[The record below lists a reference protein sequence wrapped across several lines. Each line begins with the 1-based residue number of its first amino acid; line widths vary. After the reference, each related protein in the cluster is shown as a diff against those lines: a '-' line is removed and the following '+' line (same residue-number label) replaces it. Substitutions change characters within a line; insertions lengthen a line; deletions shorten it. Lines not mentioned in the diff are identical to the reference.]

1 MRYIYEN
8 LGREFEVDYDAYP
21 EDTAL
26 RINGI
31 QAEPDYGPFV
41 EINSVTL
48 LGIEVIDM
56 LSEAVYFD
64 IKEEIMGGG
73 SGKT

>member
-1 MRYIYEN
+1 MRYMYEN
-8 LGREFEVDYDAYP
+8 EGREFEVEYDLYP

-31 QAEPDYGPFV
+31 QAEPDYAALV

-48 LGIEVIDM
+48 LGVEVIDL
-56 LSEAVYFD
+56 LSESVYYD
-64 IKEEIMGGG
+64 IKDKIMGE
-73 SGKT
+73 

>member
-1 MRYIYEN
+1 MRSIYEN
-8 LGREFEVDYDAYP
+8 MGREFVVDYDAYP

-64 IKEEIMGGG
+64 IKEEIMGG
-73 SGKT
+73 KR

>member
-8 LGREFEVDYDAYP
+8 EGRDFVVDYDAYP

-26 RINGI
+26 RINGV
-31 QAEPDYGPFV
+31 QAEPDYGAYV

-48 LGIEVIDM
+48 MGIEVIDV
-56 LSEAVYFD
+56 LSEAVYYD
-64 IKEEIMGGG
+64 IKEQIMGG
-73 SGKT
+73 KK

>member
-8 LGREFEVDYDAYP
+8 LGREFVVDYDAYP
-21 EDTAL
+21 EDTSL

-64 IKEEIMGGG
+64 IKEEIMGG
-73 SGKT
+73 KR

>member
-8 LGREFEVDYDAYP
+8 LGREFVVDYDAYP

-48 LGIEVIDM
+48 VGIEVIDM

>member
-1 MRYIYEN
+1 MRYMYEN
-8 LGREFEVDYDAYP
+8 EGREFEVEYDLYP

-31 QAEPDYGPFV
+31 QAEPDYAALV

-48 LGIEVIDM
+48 LGVEVIDV
-56 LSEAVYFD
+56 LSESVYYD
-64 IKEEIMGGG
+64 IKDKIMGEY
-73 SGKT
+73 